1 MRRVRVVAAAVVRV
15 RVRRRAGAV
24 VRAAP
29 PPLEVRGVAVAVVL
43 AGAVV
48 LVLPQ
53 VLRQLVVRV
62 VHLLDGLAVVAELA
76 QLLHVGVDARRVLVA
91 AAVAVV
97 PRPPVAHAHA
107 RQAPDHRVHGRDRAD
122 AAGAGGLPCG
132 FSLNCEDLGLQECD
146 FMLGAYGAAPSMLLN
161 AVGTA

>member
-1 MRRVRVVAAAVVRV
+1 MKAESCHSTLKHDQVV
-15 RVRRRAGAV
+15 GAD
-24 VRAAP
+24 
-29 PPLEVRGVAVAVVL
+29 
-43 AGAVV
+43 
-48 LVLPQ
+48 
-53 VLRQLVVRV
+53 
-62 VHLLDGLAVVAELA
+62 LLTL
-76 QLLHVGVDARRVLVA
+76 GVDARRVLVA

>member
-15 RVRRRAGAV
+15 RVPRRAGAV

-107 RQAPDHRVHGRDRAD
+107 RQAPDHRVHGTAPTPP
-122 AAGAGGLPCG
+122 GAGGLPCG
-132 FSLNCEDLGLQECD
+132 FSLNCEDLGLFKKAIF
-146 FMLGAYGAAPSMLLN
+146 FMGLLR
-161 AVGTA
+161 ACF